1 MGAAEDEVALP
12 TGNII
17 KIEAIRPPKTHQ
29 TSKVDTTTTIDLT
42 GNSPDLEGEGVA
54 ADGTIKPKV
63 TKIRRKQKDTNDL
76 PRTLRSHKAR
86 PNYAE

>member
-1 MGAAEDEVALP
+1 MVLP

-17 KIEAIRPPKTHQ
+17 KIEAIRTTKTHQ
-29 TSKVDTTTTIDLT
+29 TSKGDTTVPRATTIDLT

-54 ADGTIKPKV
+54 GDGTIKPKV
-63 TKIRRKQKDTNDL
+63 TKIKRKQKDTSEL
-76 PRTLRSHKAR
+76 SRTLRSHKAR

>member
-1 MGAAEDEVALP
+1 MVLP

-29 TSKVDTTTTIDLT
+29 TSKVPRATTIDLT

-54 ADGTIKPKV
+54 GDGTIKPKV
-63 TKIRRKQKDTNDL
+63 TKIKRRQKDTSEL
-76 PRTLRSHKAR
+76 SRTLRAHKAR

>member
-1 MGAAEDEVALP
+1 MVLP

-29 TSKVDTTTTIDLT
+29 TSKVDTTVPRATTIDLT

-54 ADGTIKPKV
+54 GDGTIKPTV
-63 TKIRRKQKDTNDL
+63 TKIKRRQKDTSEL
-76 PRTLRSHKAR
+76 SRTLRSHKAR